1 MIFVIVIL
9 ITALDQIIKILI
21 INNFPLGLPHPIIE
35 NIFNI
40 TYVKNTG
47 IAFGMFK
54 GNNLIMIILNII
66 IITIITVLL
75 YSMDFDNIFFKL
87 SAGFIIGGAL
97 GNLIDRINRG
107 FIVDYLDLSFWPTF
121 NLADSMVVIGGIMLA
136 IFLLIKME

>member
-9 ITALDQIIKILI
+9 IAALDQIIKLLI

-47 IAFGMFK
+47 IAFGIFK

>member
-54 GNNLIMIILNII
+54 GNNLVMIILNII

-136 IFLLIKME
+136 IFLLLKME

>member
-9 ITALDQIIKILI
+9 IAALDQIIKLLI

-47 IAFGMFK
+47 IAFGIFK
-54 GNNLIMIILNII
+54 GNNLIMIILNIVI
-66 IITIITVLL
+66 IAMITALL

-87 SAGFIIGGAL
+87 SASFIIGGAL

-121 NLADSMVVIGGIMLA
+121 NLADSMIVIGGIMLA

>member
-54 GNNLIMIILNII
+54 GNNLVMIILNII